1 MLDALLYFGVEAV
14 ETEYPEGGLR
24 GERVLLLNNYV

>member
-24 GERVLLLNNYV
+24 GESSSVK